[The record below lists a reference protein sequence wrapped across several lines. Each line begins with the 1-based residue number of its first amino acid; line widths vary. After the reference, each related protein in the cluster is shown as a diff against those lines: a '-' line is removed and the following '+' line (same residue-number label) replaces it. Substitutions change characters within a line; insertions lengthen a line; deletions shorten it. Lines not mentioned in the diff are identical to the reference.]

1 MFLKVSFTDPAY
13 LQQVVAFEGRV
24 CEINVFFQSNGDVFC
39 MHICDGPETCTFHCK
54 NVCFFRVLVI
64 MRPIYYKFLV
74 KYDAL
79 STHRNNE
86 KTGVF

>member
-1 MFLKVSFTDPAY
+1 MVMFFVCIFAMVLRHAQFIVKMYVFS
-13 LQQVVAFEGRV
+13 RV
-24 CEINVFFQSNGDVFC
+24 
-39 MHICDGPETCTFHCK
+39 M
-54 NVCFFRVLVI
+54 VI